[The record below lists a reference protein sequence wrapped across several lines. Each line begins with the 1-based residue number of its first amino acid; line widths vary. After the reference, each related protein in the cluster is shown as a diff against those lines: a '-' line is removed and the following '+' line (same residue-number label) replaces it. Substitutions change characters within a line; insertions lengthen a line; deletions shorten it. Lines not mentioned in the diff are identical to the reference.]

1 MRSTRLPVLWH
12 LKVSNYNEKAR
23 WALDY
28 KGLPH
33 VRRAVEA
40 GRHRGVAR
48 KLAGG
53 NTLPVLELDGKAIGD
68 STEIIAELE
77 RRRPD
82 PPLYPADPAERRRAL
97 DLEDFFDEE
106 LGPYVRLLAVSQALK
121 DRDLMRR
128 MFVPDLPLSRRPIAR
143 LLWPLVKKR
152 VTADF
157 GIDEESVEHA
167 YQKIRAA
174 GQRFRGER
182 ESSGYLSGDTFTVAD
197 LTLAAIVAPA
207 VAPEQFPYTQPQR
220 GHELFAPLRETLGE
234 AGILD
239 FALEMYARHRGVSAE
254 AAP

>member
-1 MRSTRLPVLWH
+1 MSANGVPILWH
-12 LKVSNYNEKAR
+12 LKVSNYNEKVR

-33 VRRAVEA
+33 VRHAVEP
-40 GRHRGVAR
+40 GRHRGLAR

-68 STEIIAELE
+68 STEIIEELE
-77 RRRPD
+77 RLRPE

-106 LGPYVRLLAVSQALK
+106 LGPYVRVLVLNQGMK

-128 MFVPDLPLSRRPIAR
+128 TFVPDLPLWRRPVAR
-143 LLWPLVKKR
+143 VLFPLVKKR

-157 GIDEESVEHA
+157 GIDEETVVHA

-174 GQRFRGER
+174 GHRFRDER
-182 ESSGYLSGDTFTVAD
+182 QPSGYLSGERFTVAD
-197 LTLAAIVAPA
+197 LTLAALVAPA
-207 VAPEQFPYTQPQR
+207 VAPEQFPYPQPQR
-220 GHELFAPLRETLGE
+220 GNELFAPLRDALGE

-254 AAP
+254 VP